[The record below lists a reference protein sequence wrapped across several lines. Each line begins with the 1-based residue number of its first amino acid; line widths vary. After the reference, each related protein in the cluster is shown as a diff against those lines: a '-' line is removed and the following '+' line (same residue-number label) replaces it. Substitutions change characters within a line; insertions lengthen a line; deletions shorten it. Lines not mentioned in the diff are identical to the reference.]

1 MRIRVPT
8 FAAAVLV
15 TLAGAVPAGAHVT
28 VNPEE
33 WAADDFARFDV
44 RVPTER
50 AADTTKVSV
59 KLPEGIF
66 FVSFQPKAGWH
77 RTVKMV
83 KLSKPVELFGDKIT
97 ERVASVTWT
106 GGRIRPGE
114 FDEFGM
120 SAKLPNTPGKSLV
133 FPAVQTYSSGEVVR
147 WIGPPDSE
155 EPAPAVKLTAAEG
168 EAGGSAPAAQQA
180 QPPAGDEDDGGS
192 DTLAIIALIVA
203 VAALAAGV
211 AALVLR
217 RPRQRVTA

>member
-8 FAAAVLV
+8 FAAAGVLALV
-15 TLAGAVPAGAHVT
+15 AAVPAGAHVT

-33 WAADDFARFDV
+33 WAADDFARFDI
-44 RVPTER
+44 RVPTQR
-50 AADTTKVSV
+50 DVDTTKVSV
-59 KLPEGIF
+59 KLPEGVF

-83 KLSKPVELFGDKIT
+83 KLSKPVELFGDKVT
-97 ERVASVTWT
+97 ERVDSVTWT

-133 FPAVQTYSSGEVVR
+133 FPAVQTYASGEVVR

-155 EPAPAVKLTAAEG
+155 EPAPAVKLTAAES
-168 EAGGSAPAAQQA
+168 EAGGSAPAAQQP
-180 QPPAGDEDDGGS
+180 QPPAGDEDGGGS
-192 DTLAIIALIVA
+192 DTLAIISLIVA
-203 VAALAAGV
+203 IAALGAGV
-211 AALVLR
+211 AALLLR
-217 RPRQRVTA
+217 RPRERVSA